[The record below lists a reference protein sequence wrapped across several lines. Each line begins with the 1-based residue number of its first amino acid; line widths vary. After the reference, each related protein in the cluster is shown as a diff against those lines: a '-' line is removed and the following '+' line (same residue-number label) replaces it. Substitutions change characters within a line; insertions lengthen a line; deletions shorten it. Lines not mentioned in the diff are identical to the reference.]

1 MASFFKTRNVGADL
15 HESSMRD
22 ATPIPPMP
30 ADESRGNR
38 MSPELISFQLSQQR
52 QAEQQAQPV
61 QASRTLA
68 DEAVRCLRALLVAV
82 ADQEAGR
89 ALSPTANQALGDLSR
104 LLATAQARGVGLS
117 SEFSV
122 RTG

>member
-30 ADESRGNR
+30 ADESQGMRLA
-38 MSPELISFQLSQQR
+38 PELVAFQIEQQR
-52 QAEQQAQPV
+52 QAEQQAQP
-61 QASRTLA
+61 APATPTLA
-68 DEAVRCLRALLVAV
+68 DAAVRNLRALLVAC

-89 ALSPTANQALGDLSR
+89 ALQPASLQALGDFSR
-104 LLATAQARGVGLS
+104 ILATAQARGLGLS
-117 SEFSV
+117 TEFTT
-122 RTG
+122 RAG